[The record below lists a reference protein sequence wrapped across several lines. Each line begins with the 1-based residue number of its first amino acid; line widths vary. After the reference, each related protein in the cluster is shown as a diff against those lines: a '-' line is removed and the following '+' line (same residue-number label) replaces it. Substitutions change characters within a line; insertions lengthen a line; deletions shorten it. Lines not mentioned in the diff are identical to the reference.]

1 MFCFLLSL
9 LTLLLNVPVQADRN
23 MFKPSSKVGSF
34 MITPYLALNMFMFR
48 VTIPYQ
54 TAETG
59 GTPCHPTQAEPGST
73 RDRFQGRSCH
83 LVIQLIC
90 GGSHHPQK
98 GHFYRKNVTR
108 IPTDI
113 TDSRGLTLLR
123 HAHSMLRLDGQRRL
137 NHRSLEVHRA
147 SV

>member
-59 GTPCHPTQAEPGST
+59 ERHVTQPKRNLAPPVT
-73 RDRFQGRSCH
+73 DF
-83 LVIQLIC
+83 
-90 GGSHHPQK
+90 K
-98 GHFYRKNVTR
+98 GVAATW
-108 IPTDI
+108 
-113 TDSRGLTLLR
+113 S
-123 HAHSMLRLDGQRRL
+123 S
-137 NHRSLEVHRA
+137 S
-147 SV
+147 